1 MAFLPGDL
9 VHVASLGKGIVREAR
24 NGDRYLVDINGRSLV
39 ATGDQLTRQEA
50 PQKRARAGTGPVKR
64 APEEYAGSGTAR
76 ASLDLHGHTVAEA
89 LEAVS
94 DFLNRQMLAGT
105 HEVQIVH
112 GRSGGKIKAA
122 LHAQLKGLPSIRRFR
137 LDPRNAGVTIVEL

>member
-1 MAFLPGDL
+1 MPFLPGDL
-9 VHVASLGKGIVREAR
+9 VHVASLGKGVVREAR
-24 NGDRYLVDINGRSLV
+24 NGDRYLVDVNGRSLV

-50 PQKRARAGTGPVKR
+50 PRKRAGASTPPAKR
-64 APEEYAGSGTAR
+64 VPDEYAGSKSAP

-89 LEAVS
+89 LEAAS
-94 DFLNRQMLAGT
+94 EFLNRQMLAGT
-105 HEVQIVH
+105 HEVHIVH

-122 LHAQLKGLPSIRRFR
+122 LHAQLKSLPSIRRFR